1 MVATEV
7 TLKLSSSVNVDSND
21 DTQKF
26 NYIEQVKQE
35 NFQVDLQD
43 YY

>member
-26 NYIEQVKQE
+26 NYIE
-35 NFQVDLQD
+35 
-43 YY
+43 

>member
-7 TLKLSSSVNVDSND
+7 TLKFSSSVNVDSND

-26 NYIEQVKQE
+26 NYIE
-35 NFQVDLQD
+35 
-43 YY
+43 

>member
-1 MVATEV
+1 MVATGV

-26 NYIEQVKQE
+26 SYIE
-35 NFQVDLQD
+35 
-43 YY
+43 